1 MATPVLWKDVVG
13 FEGLYIVS
21 NFGEIRSVDHY
32 VKCNSGKR
40 LVKGRTLKP
49 CDRCALPPLMKESHI
64 LIWQTTTVH
73 FQVLQKKIL
82 VRY

>member
-32 VKCNSGKR
+32 VRCNSGKR

-49 CDRCALPPLMKESHI
+49 CNTPCNTAKCPTQHRANNISFRPFFTCFNPFLNN
-64 LIWQTTTVH
+64 
-73 FQVLQKKIL
+73 F
-82 VRY
+82 